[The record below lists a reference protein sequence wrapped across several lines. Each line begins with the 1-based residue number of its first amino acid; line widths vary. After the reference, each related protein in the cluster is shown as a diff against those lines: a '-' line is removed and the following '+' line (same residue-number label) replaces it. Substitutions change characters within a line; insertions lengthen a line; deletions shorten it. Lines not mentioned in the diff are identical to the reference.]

1 MTFAP
6 DKIRNVA
13 VVGHRGT
20 GKTSLTEALLYQAGE
35 ITRLGSVA
43 DGTTVS
49 DHDEDERR
57 RGLSISSALTT
68 ATWNG
73 RKLNLID
80 TPGDPS
86 FQAEALGALRVVEG
100 ALFVVS
106 GVLGVEVSTTRLW
119 KRCDELG
126 LARIAFVNLLDRERA
141 DFGAALESLQTQLS
155 ENLVA
160 ISLPIGQEHG
170 FRGVVDLLHM
180 VAYEDEADG
189 SLEHE
194 SVPIPED
201 MQAMASEWRDRLMDH
216 VAEASDDLMERY
228 LEGKPIADD
237 ELIAAFKDLVVRGEL
252 FPVACG
258 AASRNVGTRALLDLI
273 VDGLPSPARA
283 ERMHAHDRTGDDVV
297 LELEGSGV
305 AAYCFKTIAD
315 PHVGKLSLLRVFAG
329 RIAPD
334 TPLINERT
342 HHRERVGQILRFQ
355 GRDHK
360 QIEDIGPGD
369 IGAVPKLKDVLTGDV
384 LADTDRDLAI
394 DPVPLPAPVV
404 SVAVEPK
411 AKGDDEKMGL
421 SFRRLAEEDPTLRLA
436 RDERTG
442 ELIVSGLSQMHLEV
456 VVERLRRRFGVEV
469 TTHPPRVPYLEAIRK
484 AARAQGRY
492 KKQTG
497 GRGQFGDCHVTIEPL
512 PNHEGYEFVDKIVGG
527 VIPQAFR
534 PAVDRGIQETMLSGE
549 IAGYPVV
556 GVRVTLVDG
565 SYHTVDSSEMAFRVA
580 GSMAFKKA
588 YAEADPVLL
597 EPVMSVEVTVP
608 EANVGDVLGD
618 LNSRRGRPLGME
630 PMGATTVIRAE
641 VPMSEMLGYSPDLT
655 SMTGGQGDYSMTLAR
670 YEEVPAHVAQKLSA
684 AAKATEKEPVK
695 A

>member
-1 MTFAP
+1 MAHAP

-20 GKTSLTEALLYQAGE
+20 GKTSLTEALLFQAGE
-35 ITRLGSVA
+35 ISRLGTVA

-57 RGLSISSALTT
+57 RGLSISAALTV

-119 KRCDELG
+119 KRCDELK

-141 DFGAALESLQTQLS
+141 DFGATLASLQSQLS

-160 ISLPIGQEHG
+160 ISLPIGEQHG

-180 VAYEDEADG
+180 VAYEDAADG
-189 SLEHE
+189 SLEADP
-194 SVPIPED
+194 VAIPAD
-201 MQAMASEWRDRLMDH
+201 LLAQAEEWRERLMDH
-216 VAEASDDLMERY
+216 VAEASDELMERY
-228 LEGKPIADD
+228 LEGRPIADE

-258 AASRNVGTRALLDLI
+258 AASRNVGTHALLDLI

-283 ERMHAHDRTGDDVV
+283 ERMHGHDRSGDDVV
-297 LELEGSGV
+297 LELEGAGV

-315 PHVGKLSLLRVFAG
+315 PHVGRLSLLRVFAG
-329 RIAPD
+329 RIGPE
-334 TPLINERT
+334 TPLVNERT
-342 HHRERVGQILRFQ
+342 HHKERVGQILRFQ
-355 GRDHK
+355 GRDHR
-360 QIEDIGPGD
+360 QVPDLGPGD

-394 DPVPLPAPVV
+394 DPVPLPLPVV
-404 SVAVEPK
+404 SVAVEPRT
-411 AKGDDEKMGL
+411 KGDDEKMGQA
-421 SFRRLAEEDPTLRLA
+421 FRRLAEEDPTLRLT
-436 RDERTG
+436 RDERSG
-442 ELIVSGLSQMHLEV
+442 ELIVSGLSQMHVEV
-456 VVERLRRRFGVEV
+456 VVDRLRRRFGVEV
-469 TTHPPRVPYLEAIRK
+469 ETHPPRVPYLEAIRRG
-484 AARAQGRY
+484 ARAQGRY

-497 GRGQFGDCHVTIEPL
+497 GRGQFGDCHLELEPL
-512 PNHEGYEFVDKIVGG
+512 PAHEGYEFIDRIVGG

-534 PAVDRGIQETMLSGE
+534 PAVDRGVQETMATGE
-549 IAGYPVV
+549 LAGYPIV

-565 SYHTVDSSEMAFRVA
+565 SYHTVDSSEMAFRIA

-588 YAEADPVLL
+588 YHEADPVLL

-618 LNSRRGRPLGME
+618 LNARRGRPLGME
-630 PMGATTVIRAE
+630 PAGPTTVIRAE
-641 VPMSEMLGYSPDLT
+641 VPMAEMLGYSPDLT
-655 SMTGGQGDYSMTLAR
+655 SMTGGRGDYAMSLAR
-670 YEEVPAHVAQKLSA
+670 YEEVPAHVAQKLQA
-684 AAKATEKEPVK
+684 AAQPEAVH